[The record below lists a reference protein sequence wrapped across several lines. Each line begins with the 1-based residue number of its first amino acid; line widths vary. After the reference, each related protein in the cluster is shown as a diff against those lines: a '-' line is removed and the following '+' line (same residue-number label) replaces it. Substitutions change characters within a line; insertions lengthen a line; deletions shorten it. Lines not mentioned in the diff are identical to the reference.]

1 MKYQSHFLLMAD
13 YNLRMN
19 EQFYEAAGK
28 LTQEEVS
35 ADKGAFFGSILG
47 TLNHILVGD
56 LIWLSRFSTHST
68 RYQSLKTLQELPQPE
83 GLDQILYPS
92 LELLAPVRQ
101 QIDAAIKRWLE
112 NEVEE
117 SDFTKTLTYKNV
129 KGVTSERNFGEL
141 VSHFF
146 NHQTHH
152 RGQASTLLNQLG
164 VDVGVTD
171 FLIDIPDVRVG

>member
-1 MKYQSHFLLMAD
+1 MEYQSHFILMAD

-28 LTQEEVS
+28 LSEEEVS

-68 RYQSLKTLQELPQPE
+68 RYQSLRALKDLPQPE
-83 GLDQILYPS
+83 GLDHVLYPS
-92 LELLAPVRQ
+92 LELLTPVRQ
-101 QIDAAIKRWLE
+101 QVDASIKRWLE
-112 NEVEE
+112 TEVEA
-117 SDFTKTLTYKNV
+117 SDFTKTLTYQNV

-141 VSHFF
+141 ASHFF

-152 RGQASTLLNQLG
+152 RGQASALLNQLG

-171 FLIDIPDVRVG
+171 FLIDIPDMRVE